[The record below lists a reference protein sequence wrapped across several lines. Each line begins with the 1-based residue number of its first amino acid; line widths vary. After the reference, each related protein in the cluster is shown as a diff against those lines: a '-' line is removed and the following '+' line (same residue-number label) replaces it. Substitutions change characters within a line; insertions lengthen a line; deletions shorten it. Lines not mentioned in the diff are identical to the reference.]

1 MKVAYVRDAVIKDAL
16 VLSKIM
22 RKADREEIMASDGV
36 SALEAL
42 VTPFTVDR
50 STNFSIIGTDDQGV
64 VGMFGCVPSVDPEYG
79 CAWLLQSDLLLKHK
93 KQAT

>member
-50 STNFSIIGTDDQGV
+50 AMNFSIIGTDDQGV
-64 VGMFGCVPSVDPEYG
+64 VGMFGCVPS
-79 CAWLLQSDLLLKHK
+79 LSLIHI
-93 KQAT
+93 